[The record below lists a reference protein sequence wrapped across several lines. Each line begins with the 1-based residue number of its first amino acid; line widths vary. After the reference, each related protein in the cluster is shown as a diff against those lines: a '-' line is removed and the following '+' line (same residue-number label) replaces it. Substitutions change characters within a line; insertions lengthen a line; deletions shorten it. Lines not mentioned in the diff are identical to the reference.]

1 MFTKNFH
8 SQQQIQMTKP
18 IQQNS
23 YPLDVPK
30 SKQGPNQP
38 LPFVPKVGEKSPIKN
53 VQKTGLNTS
62 FGPSYRNQIMMQQQ
76 QQQPPMTEFNNTG
89 FMQKPNTSLNFSNNA
104 PHYRHS

>member
-1 MFTKNFH
+1 
-8 SQQQIQMTKP
+8 MTKP

-23 YPLDVPK
+23 YPFDIPK
-30 SKQGPNQP
+30 SKQGPTQQM
-38 LPFVPKVGEKSPIKN
+38 PFVPKVGEKSPIKN

-76 QQQPPMTEFNNTG
+76 QLQQPPPMTEFNNTG
-89 FMQKPNTSLNFSNNA
+89 FMHKPNTSLNFSNNA